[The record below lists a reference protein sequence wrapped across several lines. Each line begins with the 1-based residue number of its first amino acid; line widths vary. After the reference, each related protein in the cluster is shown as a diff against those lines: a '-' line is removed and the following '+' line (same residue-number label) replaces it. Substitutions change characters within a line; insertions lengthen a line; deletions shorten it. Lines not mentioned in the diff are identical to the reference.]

1 MNTAEVDLDRLVDYE
16 REYRSVVKRA
26 QVTGD
31 HMIGLCPF
39 HDDSKNSFSVDLKTG
54 RWHCFSEDIG
64 GNYVDFVAKMNGIST
79 KDAYKRI
86 MEDYHVEMSEKEKPA
101 ASRRSYSME
110 QYAFEKRLPVEFL
123 RDTCHISND
132 KERKDQT
139 TYMKIPYL
147 KEDGTEATYRKRFA
161 GKEFRWRYGS
171 SGKICLY
178 GEWRLPQM
186 RQSGYA
192 CLVEGESDTQSMWYM
207 GISTLGVPG
216 ASMFKPNMSD
226 QLQDLKLYIHQ
237 EPDQGGETFMRK
249 VIQGLRE
256 GGFIGK
262 V

>member
-1 MNTAEVDLDRLVDYE
+1 MIAEAM
-16 REYRSVVKRA
+16 VK
-26 QVTGD
+26 GD
-31 HMIGLCPF
+31 IPMEKC
-39 HDDSKNSFSVDLKTG
+39 G
-54 RWHCFSEDIG
+54 RWSRKEPTTCT
-64 GNYVDFVAKMNGIST
+64 ISSST
-79 KDAYKRI
+79 PT
-86 MEDYHVEMSEKEKPA
+86 E
-101 ASRRSYSME
+101 
-110 QYAFEKRLPVEFL
+110 
-123 RDTCHISND
+123 
-132 KERKDQT
+132 T
-139 TYMKIPYL
+139 TYL

-178 GEWRLPQM
+178 GEWRLSQM

-249 VIQGLRE
+249 VIQGLRD

-262 V
+262 VYKFSCSTLGGIKDPSDVFIKFGKRKAQPRSRSSWSGQKK

>member
-1 MNTAEVDLDRLVDYE
+1 
-16 REYRSVVKRA
+16 
-26 QVTGD
+26 
-31 HMIGLCPF
+31 
-39 HDDSKNSFSVDLKTG
+39 
-54 RWHCFSEDIG
+54 
-64 GNYVDFVAKMNGIST
+64 
-79 KDAYKRI
+79 
-86 MEDYHVEMSEKEKPA
+86 
-101 ASRRSYSME
+101 ME

-207 GISTLGVPG
+207 
-216 ASMFKPNMSD
+216 
-226 QLQDLKLYIHQ
+226 
-237 EPDQGGETFMRK
+237 
-249 VIQGLRE
+249 
-256 GGFIGK
+256 
-262 V
+262 

>member
-1 MNTAEVDLDRLVDYE
+1 
-16 REYRSVVKRA
+16 
-26 QVTGD
+26 
-31 HMIGLCPF
+31 
-39 HDDSKNSFSVDLKTG
+39 
-54 RWHCFSEDIG
+54 
-64 GNYVDFVAKMNGIST
+64 
-79 KDAYKRI
+79 
-86 MEDYHVEMSEKEKPA
+86 
-101 ASRRSYSME
+101 ME

-178 GEWRLPQM
+178 GEWRLSQM

-226 QLQDLKLYIHQ
+226 Q
-237 EPDQGGETFMRK
+237 
-249 VIQGLRE
+249 GLWKAAPYR
-256 GGFIGK
+256 
-262 V
+262 